1 MAVGGPRGAWDRM
14 APGRRVTLVVG
25 LLLVLVVAL
34 VVAIG
39 TSWSGSSGP
48 GPTGS
53 GPSESEPS
61 EPVAGLGERDEPAP
75 DAADTTANAPAT
87 PVTPDDVRGDDAVV
101 LRTGTVT
108 DVVDGDTVDLDDGTR
123 VRLAIVDTPEV
134 HGGRETCGREASAF
148 TAEAVHGEQ
157 VSVLRPATAPTTDPF
172 DRLLGEVV
180 RDDGWSL
187 NVGLAAAGL
196 ATVDERFTDEDPDL
210 ARRARAAHAEAAAPS
225 CEPVP

>member
-1 MAVGGPRGAWDRM
+1 MAAGGPRGEWDRM

-25 LLLVLVVAL
+25 LLVVLAVGL

-39 TSWSGSSGP
+39 TSWSGSTGP
-48 GPTGS
+48 GT
-53 GPSESEPS
+53 SEPGPS
-61 EPVAGLGERDEPAP
+61 EPVAGLGERDDPAP
-75 DAADTTANAPAT
+75 D
-87 PVTPDDVRGDDAVV
+87 TPDTPDTPADVRGDDAVV
-101 LRTGTVT
+101 LRIGTVT

-134 HGGRETCGREASAF
+134 HGGRETCGREASVF

-157 VSVLRPATAPTTDPF
+157 VSVLRPSTAPTTDPF

-196 ATVDERFTDEDPDL
+196 GTVDERFTDEDPDL
-210 ARRARAAHAEAAAPS
+210 ARRARAAQAEAAAPS

>member
-1 MAVGGPRGAWDRM
+1 MAAGGLRGAWDRM

-25 LLLVLVVAL
+25 LLVVLVVGL
-34 VVAIG
+34 VLAIG
-39 TSWSGSSGP
+39 TSWSGSTGP

-61 EPVAGLGERDEPAP
+61 EPVAGLGERDDPAP
-75 DAADTTANAPAT
+75 DAPDAENTPDTAD
-87 PVTPDDVRGDDAVV
+87 TPDDVRGDDAVV
-101 LRTGTVT
+101 LQTGTVT
-108 DVVDGDTVDLDDGTR
+108 NVVDGDTVDLDDGTR

-157 VSVLRPATAPTTDPF
+157 VSVLRPSTAPRTDPF

-196 ATVDERFTDEDPDL
+196 GTVDERFTDEDPDL
-210 ARRARAAHAEAAAPS
+210 ARRARAAQAEAAAPS
-225 CEPVP
+225 CEPVAP

>member
-1 MAVGGPRGAWDRM
+1 MAAGGPRGAWDRA
-14 APGRRVTLVVG
+14 APGRRVTWVVA
-25 LLLVLVVAL
+25 VLVVLVVVL

-39 TSWSGSSGP
+39 LTWSGSTGTAPGESSAGP
-48 GPTGS
+48 PGI
-53 GPSESEPS
+53 
-61 EPVAGLGERDEPAP
+61 GERAPTP
-75 DAADTTANAPAT
+75 DAA
-87 PVTPDDVRGDDAVV
+87 DDVRGDDALV

-108 DVVDGDTVDLDDGTR
+108 NVVDGDTVDLADGTR

-148 TAEAVHGEQ
+148 TAEAIHGED
-157 VSVLRPATAPTTDPF
+157 VSVLRRAGAPTTDPF

-210 ARRARAAHAEAAAPS
+210 ARRARAAQAEATAPP
-225 CEPVP
+225 CDAVAP